1 MAMKFNKTRLAAAV
15 ATAAVGLSLST
26 ASNAVVVVGGDNG
39 WEVSFDGNINAFY
52 VQGNY
57 DAGYDGFGYTAP
69 TSNSTVANGMVPV
82 AGSGG
87 NSSFVDGTGSSLN
100 SLDASRVTT
109 GFLPAF
115 FSFNVKSPTVNGMT
129 GTARFSFAPQITNG
143 NVKNQLYADSPLGLG
158 NGIQGSSIDTREVLV
173 NLDGAFGTV
182 SFGRTLSIFGRN
194 AILKDMTLFG
204 VGIAN
209 GQSGAVTAG
218 RIGRGYTYPNFNAR
232 FSYKTPNFSGL
243 QAEIGLYDPS
253 IEQTN
258 STANLLNQTDTPR
271 FEGELSYT
279 TAFSGG
285 SAQVWVDGLWQDIE
299 NRGAGATGDVSVQ
312 AWGVGAEG
320 KMAGFGLTGYYYNG
334 SGLGRSLQFLGGT
347 ACNNNVV
354 GSVAVGTNCEAADND
369 GYYVQGTY
377 TFNGKTKFGVS
388 YGQSTEDA
396 FSDSIV
402 RQSAF
407 LDANEMALRD
417 VELSMWTVGVY
428 HDVNSWLKF
437 IAEYSHS
444 RNDFSANEVTLANGT
459 ETEADTFS
467 IGSFFFW

>member
-1 MAMKFNKTRLAAAV
+1 MAIQFKQTRLAAAV
-15 ATAAVGLSLST
+15 ATAAVGLGLSA
-26 ASNAVVVVGGDNG
+26 ASHAVVVVGGDNG

-57 DAGYDGFGYTAP
+57 DAGYNGLGLAAP
-69 TSNSTVANGMVPV
+69 NSATPGVAN
-82 AGSGG
+82 SGG
-87 NSSFVDGTGSSLN
+87 NSTFAGN
-100 SLDASRVTT
+100 SLDASRITS

-129 GTARFSFAPQITNG
+129 GSARFSFAPQITNA
-143 NVKNQLYADSPLGLG
+143 NTKNQIYGAAGGLNNG
-158 NGIQGSSIDTREVLV
+158 NSQGIQGSSIDTREVLV

-232 FSYKTPNFSGL
+232 FSYKTPNFNGL

-253 IEQTN
+253 IEQLN
-258 STANLLNQTDTPR
+258 SAAGVLDETDTPR

-285 SAQVWVDGLWQDIE
+285 SAQFWVDGLWQDIE
-299 NRGAGATGDVSVQ
+299 GRGAAGLASSADVSVQ
-312 AWGVGAEG
+312 AWGVGAEA
-320 KMAGFGLTGYYYNG
+320 KMAGFALTGYYYDG
-334 SGLGRSLQFLGGT
+334 SGLGRSLQFVGGT
-347 ACNNNVV
+347 ACNGAAVV
-354 GSVAVGTNCEAADND
+354 DANGVTFGAGSRCEATDND
-369 GYYVQGTY
+369 GYYLQGTY
-377 TFNGKTKFGVS
+377 TFNGKTKVGVS
-388 YGQSTEDA
+388 YGESTEDA
-396 FSDSIV
+396 FSDSII
-402 RQSAF
+402 RQANS
-407 LDANEMALRD
+407 ANEMQMRD

-428 HDVNSWLKF
+428 HDVNSWLKL

-444 RNDFSANEVTLANGT
+444 RNDFGQNQFTLANGQD
-459 ETEADTFS
+459 TEADTFS
-467 IGSFFFW
+467 VGSFFFW

>member
-1 MAMKFNKTRLAAAV
+1 MAIQFKKTKLAAAV
-15 ATAAVGLSLST
+15 ATAAVGLGLS
-26 ASNAVVVVGGDNG
+26 AAANAVVVVGGDNG

-57 DAGYDGFGYTAP
+57 DPGYNGLGLATP
-69 TSNSTVANGMVPV
+69 TSAAPGV

-87 NSSFVDGTGSSLN
+87 GSSFGGT
-100 SLDASRVTT
+100 SLDTSRVTS

-129 GTARFSFAPQITNG
+129 GSARFSFAPQITNA
-143 NVKNQLYADSPLGLG
+143 NTKNQLYGNGGLNNG
-158 NGIQGSSIDTREVLV
+158 NSQGIQGSSIDTREVLV
-173 NLDGAFGTV
+173 NLDGGFGTV

-232 FSYKTPNFSGL
+232 FSYKTPNLGGL
-243 QAEIGLYDPS
+243 QGEVGLYDPS
-253 IEQTN
+253 IEQLN
-258 STANLLNQTDTPR
+258 SSSGILDQTDTPR

-285 SAQVWVDGLWQDIE
+285 SAQFWVDGLWQDLE
-299 NRGAGATGDVSVQ
+299 NTLVSASNGSTSVQ
-312 AWGVGAEG
+312 GWGVGAEG
-320 KMAGFGLTGYYYNG
+320 KMAGFALTGYYYDG
-334 SGLGRSLQFLGGT
+334 SGLGRSLQFVGGT
-347 ACNNNVV
+347 ACNNN
-354 GSVAVGTNCEAADND
+354 AVTVNGTTAAIGTRCEATDND
-369 GYYVQGTY
+369 GYYVQGSY
-377 TFNGKTKFGVS
+377 TLNGKTKLGAS

-396 FSDSIV
+396 YSDQFIRS
-402 RQSAF
+402 SNSG
-407 LDANEMALRD
+407 NEMQMRD

-444 RNDFSANEVTLANGT
+444 VNDFGANQFTLANGID
-459 ETEADTFS
+459 TEADTFS
-467 IGSFFFW
+467 VGSFFFW